1 MITWSWWKMLS
12 INIYVILISN
22 HSEIY
27 EIYLELISRI
37 VSPSS
42 FCRMFRL
49 YIFLESHS
57 YETLCCNIYIYIYI
71 RNSRYAI
78 ISKSLVEEWTI
89 EVEKIVDKKISRDK
103 LARVVTTGSMKSFVK
118 YCRFLIARH
127 WRIARNVWKLLD
139 EFERASFLYVRKT
152 RVSSLHRLIN
162 FKKLI
167 ANVRQYLY
175 RQISL
180 LREIT
185 R

>member
-1 MITWSWWKMLS
+1 MLS

-49 YIFLESHS
+49 YISRKSCDS

-103 LARVVTTGSMKSFVK
+103 LERVVTTGSMKSFVK

-127 WRIARNVWKLLD
+127 
-139 EFERASFLYVRKT
+139 
-152 RVSSLHRLIN
+152 
-162 FKKLI
+162 
-167 ANVRQYLY
+167 
-175 RQISL
+175 
-180 LREIT
+180 
-185 R
+185 

>member
-1 MITWSWWKMLS
+1 MLS

-71 RNSRYAI
+71 YEIQDMRLFLNRW
-78 ISKSLVEEWTI
+78 SKNGQS
-89 EVEKIVDKKISRDK
+89 K
-103 LARVVTTGSMKSFVK
+103 LR
-118 YCRFLIARH
+118 
-127 WRIARNVWKLLD
+127 KLL
-139 EFERASFLYVRKT
+139 T
-152 RVSSLHRLIN
+152 
-162 FKKLI
+162 KKF
-167 ANVRQYLY
+167 RG
-175 RQISL
+175 ISWH
-180 LREIT
+180 E
-185 R
+185 

>member
-1 MITWSWWKMLS
+1 MLS

-49 YIFLESHS
+49 YIFLESHAILTRHCVVIS
-57 YETLCCNIYIYIYI
+57 IYIYIYI

-103 LARVVTTGSMKSFVK
+103 LERVVTTGSMKSFVK

-127 WRIARNVWKLLD
+127 
-139 EFERASFLYVRKT
+139 
-152 RVSSLHRLIN
+152 
-162 FKKLI
+162 
-167 ANVRQYLY
+167 
-175 RQISL
+175 
-180 LREIT
+180 
-185 R
+185 

>member
-1 MITWSWWKMLS
+1 MRFIWNWLVVLFRHLRFVECFVY
-12 INIYVILISN
+12 IYFSKVILTRHCVVIS
-22 HSEIY
+22 
-27 EIYLELISRI
+27 
-37 VSPSS
+37 
-42 FCRMFRL
+42 
-49 YIFLESHS
+49 
-57 YETLCCNIYIYIYI
+57 IYIYIYI

-103 LARVVTTGSMKSFVK
+103 LERVVTTGSMKSFVK

-175 RQISL
+175 QQISL